1 MATERRAACLV
12 RFLTFCL
19 VITGGAFAP
28 IQVSADETTMS
39 QDTLRTGWDQAEPGL
54 TPAQVTSS
62 QFGLQF
68 STAVDGQVYAQP
80 LVVGGT
86 VVAATENARVYGID
100 ATTGSVHWSKSLGTP
115 WAASNIGC
123 GDLVPNFGVTSTP
136 VYDPATK
143 AVYLTSKVNSPDGS
157 HPGYFLHALNPATG
171 AERSGWPVR
180 IQGAPTNDP
189 SRPFDAFHQ
198 LQRPGL
204 LLLGGR
210 IYAGFGS
217 HCDIGPYRGF
227 VASVDTA
234 SRAEKLWVDE
244 NSSTNGRG
252 GIWQG
257 GGGLVSDG
265 PGRILLATG
274 NGTGPPAGPGN
285 RPPGQLSE
293 SVVRLGVNSDGS
305 LHAQD
310 FFSPANGPSLDQND
324 TDLGSGGPLALP
336 AAPFGASTAH
346 PHLLVE
352 IGKDGRVFLLDRDR
366 LGGRKQ
372 GPGGTDAVL
381 GVTGP
386 FQGVWGHPA
395 AYGGSGG
402 LVYYTGS
409 RGPLRALAFGL
420 DSSGNPKL
428 HLAGTSA
435 ETFGYTSGSPVV
447 TSDGTRTGSA
457 TVWVEYTD
465 GGTGANGQLRAY
477 DAVPSGG
484 RMRLLFSAPIGHTAK
499 FTVPATSGG
508 RVYVGTRDGRLMA
521 FGFPAGAALHGSPV
535 AFGDVPAG
543 GGSKTLNLTVTASQ
557 PVTVTGV
564 TTTPGGPFTAAAS
577 GLPKS
582 LAGKGTYTVPVT
594 FAPSAAGPASDV
606 VTFTT
611 NLGSFGFSLTGYGT
625 RPGFTAF
632 PSSLDFGQVPTGSTR
647 TLGVSFTNTGT
658 SPETVTATSGP
669 SAPFSAPGLAA
680 TNGVTVQ
687 PKQSVTVDV
696 GYAPTTASAGDT
708 GSLSVTGANGT
719 STVALTGSAVTG
731 APHLTITPTATGYG
745 SVPVGTSKNLTF
757 DISNTGN
764 IPLTVTKA
772 APPAAPFLTSNPISE
787 GQVLA
792 PGETVHQGVTFSPT
806 ATGDFTGVYQITGND
821 GQGPQ
826 NETLTG
832 TGTAPGGQIT
842 VPDPTAG
849 GWRLNGTAQISGTDL
864 DLTQAQNN
872 QAGAAVF
879 PVPVLT
885 DGLRASFTSVI
896 GGGTGADG
904 ITFAFLDPAKAT
916 PASVGGPGREL
927 GFAPLPGVGV
937 ALDTYQA
944 PTNPSNNFVGI
955 TTGVTANG
963 LTWAATST
971 AVPNLRSG
979 PHQVTVA
986 VAKQT
991 VTVTVD
997 GKQVLSKAV
1006 ASLPPAAYLAFTGG
1020 TGGRNDIHTVRG
1032 ATITARSY
1040 AVPPPG
1046 PNGWVRNGSAT
1057 MSGTTLVLTQATTA
1071 QAGSAFQSAP
1081 VPSGGLS
1088 AGFTATIGGGTGG
1101 DGLTFAM
1108 LDASRSGPKALGT
1121 GGAGLGWL
1129 GLPGVAVALD
1139 TVQNTDNPSN
1149 NFVGV
1154 TVTASSGHLVWAST
1168 STAVANLRAGPVAV
1182 TVRVSGGK
1190 VLVSVG
1196 GKQVM
1201 SVAVPVPPNVLVG
1214 FTGGTGARTDKHA
1227 VSGVTITY

>member
-1 MATERRAACLV
+1 MPKACRAAYPAGVLTLCL
-12 RFLTFCL
+12 L
-19 VITGGAFAP
+19 IAGGAVAP
-28 IQVSADETTMS
+28 TQVSADEYTVS
-39 QDTLRTGWDQAEPGL
+39 QDTLRTGWDQGEPGL

-68 STAVDGQVYAQP
+68 STAVNGQVYAQP

-86 VVAATENARVYGID
+86 VVTATENARVYGID
-100 ATTGSVHWSKSLGTP
+100 ATTGAVHWSKSLGSP

-143 AVYLTSKVNSPDGS
+143 AVYLTSKVNSPDGN
-157 HPGYFLHALNPATG
+157 HPGYFVHALNPVTG

-189 SRPFDAFHQ
+189 TRPFDAFHE

-204 LLLGGR
+204 LLLGGK

-244 NSSTNGRG
+244 NSSTNGMG

-265 PGRILLATG
+265 PGRILLSTG
-274 NGTGPPAGPGN
+274 NGVGPPAGPGN
-285 RPPGQLSE
+285 HPPGQLSE

-305 LHAQD
+305 MHAQD

-336 AAPFGASTAH
+336 AVPFGASTAH

-352 IGKDGRVFLLDRDR
+352 VGKDGRVFLLDRDH

-402 LVYYTGS
+402 FVYYTGS
-409 RGPLRALAFGL
+409 RGPLRALAFGR

-428 HLAGTSA
+428 RPAGTSA

-447 TSDGTRTGSA
+447 TSDGTKAGSA

-465 GGTGANGQLRAY
+465 GSTGTNGQLRAY

-484 RMRLLFSAPIGHTAK
+484 SMRLLFSAPIGHTAK

-521 FGFPAGAALHGSPV
+521 FGFPAGAALQGSPV
-535 AFGDVPAG
+535 DFGDEPV
-543 GGSKTLNLTVTASQ
+543 GSARTLNLTVTASR

-564 TTTPGGPFTAAAS
+564 TTTPGGPFTAAPS

-582 LAGKGTYTVPVT
+582 LAGKGTYAVPVT
-594 FAPSAAGPASDV
+594 FTPTAAGPVSDV

-611 NLGSFGFSLTGYGT
+611 DLGSFGVSLTGYGT
-625 RPGFTAF
+625 RPGLTAF
-632 PSSLDFGQVPTGSTR
+632 PSSLDFGQVPTGTTR

-658 SPETVTATSGP
+658 SPEQVTAVSEPG
-669 SAPFSAPGLAA
+669 SPFSASGLTAA
-680 TNGVTVQ
+680 DGVTVQ
-687 PKQSVTVDV
+687 PKQSITVDV
-696 GYAPTTASAGDT
+696 GYAPTTASTGDT
-708 GSLSVTGANGT
+708 GSLSMTGPQGT
-719 STVALTGSAVTG
+719 ATVALAGSAVQG
-731 APHLTITPTATGYG
+731 APHLTITPTTSAYG
-745 SVPVGTSKNLTF
+745 SVSVGTSRNLTF

-764 IPLTVTKA
+764 IPLTITKA

-792 PGETVHQGVTFSPT
+792 PGGVVHQGVTFSPT
-806 ATGDFTGVYQITGND
+806 ATGVFTGVYQITGDD

-832 TGTAPGGQIT
+832 TGTVPGGQIA

-849 GWRLNGTAQISGTDL
+849 GWKLNGTAQISGTDL
-864 DLTQAQNN
+864 DLTQAQNS

-885 DGLRASFTSVI
+885 DGLHAGFTSVI
-896 GGGTGADG
+896 GGGSGADG
-904 ITFAFLDPAKAT
+904 LTLAFLDPAKAT
-916 PASVGGPGREL
+916 PASVGGPGFQL
-927 GFAPLPGVGV
+927 GLAPLPGVGV
-937 ALDTYQA
+937 ALDTYA
-944 PTNPSNNFVGI
+944 SPTNPSSNFVGI
-955 TTGVTANG
+955 TTGTTGKG
-963 LTWAATST
+963 LVWAATST
-971 AVPNLRSG
+971 AVPSLRSG
-979 PHQVTVA
+979 PHHVTVA

-991 VTVTVD
+991 VTVTFD
-997 GKQVLSKAV
+997 GRQVLSKAV

-1032 ATITARSY
+1032 VTITARSY

-1046 PNGWVRNGSAT
+1046 PNGWVRNGTAT
-1057 MSGTTLVLTQATTA
+1057 MSGTTLVLTQARTG
-1071 QAGSAFQSAP
+1071 QAGSAFQATP
-1081 VPSGGLS
+1081 VPSSVLS
-1088 AGFTATIGGGTGG
+1088 ATFNATIGGGTGG

-1108 LDASRSGPKALGT
+1108 LDAGKSGPKALGT

-1139 TVQNTDNPSN
+1139 TVKNTDNPSN
-1149 NFVGV
+1149 NFAAV
-1154 TVTASSGHLVWAST
+1154 TVTASNGHLVWSST
-1168 STAVANLRAGPVAV
+1168 STAIANLRAGPVAV
-1182 TVRVSGGK
+1182 TVTVSGGR
-1190 VLVSVG
+1190 VLVSVS
-1196 GKQVM
+1196 GKQVI

-1214 FTGGTGARTDKHA
+1214 FTGATGARTDNHA
-1227 VSGVTITY
+1227 VSGVTIKY